1 MQSAEHVD
9 QERVSRKEFNR
20 DKLESCLDVSSYLR
34 DSSSLGGEMGKN
46 SWDKQLALEEKNKES
61 EKARFLSEVQVSVRP
76 GWLELWLEMEWGSA
90 NSNSPALKLL
100 KRTQTPCWWQHG
112 HQRKASAERHQHSVF

>member
-20 DKLESCLDVSSYLR
+20 DKLESCLDVSSCLR

-61 EKARFLSEVQVSVRP
+61 KKARFLSEVPVSVRP
-76 GWLELWLEMEWGSA
+76 GWLELWLEIEWGSA
-90 NSNSPALKLL
+90 NSSSPALKLL

-112 HQRKASAERHQHSVF
+112 HQR